1 VYPAFAD
8 GIGPDIGDAHQEPV
22 QRPREPPMPIPARL
36 AKLLIRTGLVGLHPG
51 VRKLMGDGLSFLK
64 YYSSRVLEAPNED
77 LKRTQEA
84 MDVGSAIDLCL
95 GAPSLIPELR
105 EHLLN
110 LIEEA
115 HGYPPVAGSLDLRRA
130 FADKLR
136 RENAMSVD
144 PVKELVVTN
153 GVGQGLG
160 LFLDTFLD
168 PGEAVAMFDP
178 CYFMYRLAAQHRR
191 QRVRLIPTTLEDGCT
206 KFDERALAKA
216 LKGAR
221 AILIN
226 SPNNP
231 TGGVFTDADLERIA
245 YWCKRR
251 DVLIFSDEVYEH
263 FHYGDRPA
271 TIAALPDAAR
281 RTISAFS
288 FSKTYGM
295 AAYRIGMIA
304 GDQWLVRPMIVSM
317 LASAPFVPTVI
328 QRLAQ
333 TALTIPTEALNRR
346 REEFRRRRDRATSIL
361 QRWGRTTDPPGGAFY
376 CWIPIHNLSMAA
388 HDLCVE
394 LKKRT
399 GVAVMPGESLASD
412 GKNFIRLSFAEA
424 PGVWEEG
431 FQRVA
436 RALSEW
442 NARPSSKAA

>member
-1 VYPAFAD
+1 LQPTFTDDVRS
-8 GIGPDIGDAHQEPV
+8 GIGVAIQKPV
-22 QRPREPPMPIPARL
+22 VLQRESPMPIQARL
-36 AKLLIRTGLVGLHPG
+36 AKLLIRTGVVGLHPG
-51 VRKLMGDGLSFLK
+51 VRKLMGDGLRVLR

-84 MDVGSAIDLCL
+84 MDVGSSIDLCL

-105 EHLLN
+105 EHLVS
-110 LIEEA
+110 LIDES
-115 HGYPPVAGSLDLRRA
+115 HGYPPVAGMFGLRQT

-136 RENAMSVD
+136 RENAMSVSPD
-144 PVKELVVTN
+144 KEMVVVN

-160 LFLDTFLD
+160 LFLDAFVD
-168 PGEAVAMFDP
+168 PGESVALFDP

-191 QRVRLIPTTLEDGCT
+191 QKLRLVPTILEEGRAR
-206 KFDERALAKA
+206 FDERLLAKA
-216 LKGAR
+216 LKGSR

-231 TGGVFTDADLERIA
+231 TGGVFSRDDLERIA

-263 FHYGDRPA
+263 FNYLDSQA
-271 TIAALPDAAR
+271 TMAAIPDAAN

-295 AAYRIGMIA
+295 AAYRVGVVV

-317 LASAPFVPTVI
+317 LASAPFVPTIV

-333 TALTIPTEALNRR
+333 SALSIPAAALIRR

-361 QRWGRTTDPPGGAFY
+361 QRWGRTIDPPGGAFY
-376 CWIPIHNLSMAA
+376 CWIPIHDLGMSA
-388 HDLCVE
+388 HDLCIE
-394 LKKRT
+394 LKKRI
-399 GVAVMPGESLASD
+399 GVAVMPGESLASN
-412 GKNFIRLSFAEA
+412 GEKFIRLSFAEE

>member
-1 VYPAFAD
+1 
-8 GIGPDIGDAHQEPV
+8 
-22 QRPREPPMPIPARL
+22 MPIPARL
-36 AKLLIRTGLVGLHPG
+36 AKLLIRTGVVGLHPG
-51 VRKLMGDGLSFLK
+51 VRKLMGDGLAFLK

-95 GAPSLIPELR
+95 GAPCLIPELR
-105 EHLLN
+105 DHLHS
-110 LIEEA
+110 LIEES
-115 HGYPPVAGSLDLRRA
+115 HGYPPVAGLLDLRRA

-144 PVKELVVTN
+144 PEKELIVSN

-160 LFLDTFLD
+160 LFLDAFID
-168 PGEAVAMFDP
+168 PGESVAMFDP

-191 QRVRLIPTTLEDGCT
+191 QKLRLIPTTLEDGRT
-206 KFDERALAKA
+206 RFDERAFAKA
-216 LKGAR
+216 LKGSR
-221 AILIN
+221 ALLVN

-231 TGGVFTDADLERIA
+231 TGGVFTGGDLERIA

-263 FHYGDRPA
+263 FNYGEHAP
-271 TIAALPDAAR
+271 TIAALPDAQR

-295 AAYRIGMIA
+295 AAYRIGMIV
-304 GDQWLVRPMIVSM
+304 GDQWLVRPMLVSM
-317 LASAPFVPTVI
+317 LASAPFVPTVM
-328 QRLAQ
+328 QQLARR
-333 TALTIPTEALNRR
+333 ALTIPTAALERR

-361 QRWGRTTDPPGGAFY
+361 QRWGRTIDQPGGAFY

-399 GVAVMPGESLASD
+399 GVAAMPGESLASN
-412 GKNFIRLSFAEA
+412 GKSYIRLSFAEA